1 LDLVLKAVTQICHT
15 FYQYQETYPFQTRT
29 VVVCTAVAMV
39 VFPISALMLFCVV
52 ANAIT
57 FNYQTLRQQIEQLER
72 GTELR
77 SSEVDSYLRRWQH
90 IYSVTDKAAQ
100 SLNSAFEL
108 VFLNMI
114 SCAFIGVIMQ
124 SIYLFLS
131 AMEQHPRQT
140 FISILFLTT
149 YLFHLSLFGFAADH
163 MRNEVSGTMKT

>member
-1 LDLVLKAVTQICHT
+1 VTQICHT
-15 FYQYQETYPFQTRT
+15 FYQYQETYSFQTRT

-39 VFPISALMLFCVV
+39 VYPISALMLFCVV

-57 FNYQTLRQQIEQLER
+57 FNYQTLRQQIEQLDR
-72 GTELR
+72 DTDLRPDEL
-77 SSEVDSYLRRWQH
+77 DSYLRRWQH
-90 IYSVTDKAAQ
+90 IYSITNKAAQ

-140 FISILFLTT
+140 FISIFFLTT
-149 YLFHLSLFGFAADH
+149 YLFHLWLFGFVADQ
-163 MRNEVSGTMKT
+163 MRIEVSGTMKM